1 MKIFRYWPIE
11 FWGLALLLSYFPGIL
26 GFVLGLCTGMIWQDW
41 GHVSDPTHWAFCTAV
56 AFYSIS
62 IIYFMW
68 REVVLEKEDEH
79 KDDGGSNV

>member
-1 MKIFRYWPIE
+1 MKIFRHWTVE

-26 GFVLGLCTGMIWQDW
+26 GFVLGLCTGRIWQDW
-41 GHVSDPTHWAFCTAV
+41 GHVSYPTLWAFCAAV

-68 REVVLEKEDEH
+68 REVVLDKEDEH
-79 KDDGGSNV
+79 EDDGGANA